1 MMTCKL
7 LYVVYSDQACGI
19 TVYSE
24 VLGRGGGGY
33 ITDSRNNNFFNLL
46 EYGKMHMSLRL

>member
-7 LYVVYSDQACGI
+7 LYVVYSDQARGI

-24 VLGRGGGGY
+24 VLGGGGTSL
-33 ITDSRNNNFFNLL
+33 IAETTIFFLNLL
-46 EYGKMHMSLRL
+46 EYGKMHMPLRL